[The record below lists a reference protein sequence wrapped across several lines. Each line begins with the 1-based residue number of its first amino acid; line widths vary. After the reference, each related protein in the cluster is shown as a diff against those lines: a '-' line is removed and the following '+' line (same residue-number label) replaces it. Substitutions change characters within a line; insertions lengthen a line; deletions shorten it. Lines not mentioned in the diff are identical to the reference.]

1 MDLGFGEKGIVE
13 NFGFFGV
20 LGDDIFGVLVVF
32 LWWILKLNVEV
43 RRFGFKRRSRRKD
56 NEVFEYYK

>member
-20 LGDDIFGVLVVF
+20 LGDDIFGVL
-32 LWWILKLNVEV
+32 EV